1 MELNLTKKYKCCL
14 KKSDYEGKNGMI
26 SSIWGPMKWT
36 FLHINSFNYPTNPDE
51 YNKKYNKENKT
62 KNYDIREHF
71 ATLIENL
78 EHTLPCGSCRSNL
91 KINLKNLK
99 WFEKKNFHLKNRKN
113 FSKFVYDLHNE
124 VNKMLKKPKY
134 KTYEE
139 VRDIYNSFRA
149 NCPKKSK
156 KKHKPGCTKL
166 DINDEFKGDVLKGKC
181 KISIV
186 PHDENDESENLRVDE
201 KCSIIAARDR
211 KSRKPN
217 KNNSIYIKGGK
228 KSRKKS
234 VKKSRRKS
242 EKKPRRKSAKKSRRK
257 SVKKT
262 KRKNSKNKKSR
273 RKINKKL
280 K

>member
-1 MELNLTKKYKCCL
+1 MELQLTKKYKCCL
-14 KKSDYEGKNGMI
+14 KKSDYEGKEGMI
-26 SSIWGPMKWT
+26 SDIWGPMKWG
-36 FLHINSFNYPTNPDE
+36 FLHINSFNYPANPDE

-62 KNYDIREHF
+62 KNYNIREHF

-78 EHTLPCGSCRSNL
+78 QHTLPCGSCRSNL

-99 WFEKKNFHLKNRKN
+99 WFEKKNFYLKNRKN

-124 VNKMLKKPKY
+124 VNKMLGKPKY

-166 DINDEFKGDVLKGKC
+166 DINDEFKGEVLKGKC

-186 PHDENDESENLRVDE
+186 PHDENDESENLKVDE

-211 KSRKPN
+211 KSQKPN
-217 KNNSIYIKGGK
+217 KKNSIYITKPIYAKKRKSKKKTIK
-228 KSRKKS
+228 KSKRKSIKRG
-234 VKKSRRKS
+234 KSRRKS
-242 EKKPRRKSAKKSRRK
+242 RVRSRKVKKS
-257 SVKKT
+257 
-262 KRKNSKNKKSR
+262 
-273 RKINKKL
+273 
-280 K
+280 